1 MTTRVETPRDRK
13 AARMKTAAILMEA
26 EERAKEQRVREAEE
40 FFLRIAQENNRAYL
54 EREKARLL
62 REQMSATAPPKKAV
76 PKMAKKQAAAI
87 RKRELREKFF
97 EGLTTGAATAVI
109 LLWALIRAGVIG

>member
-40 FFLRIAQENNRAYL
+40 FFLRIAQENNKAYL

-76 PKMAKKQAAAI
+76 PKMAKKQAAVI
-87 RKRELREKFF
+87 RKREMRQKFF
-97 EGLTTGAATAVI
+97 EGLTTGAATAII